1 MEPARPKP
9 ASGGPPSWPA
19 RLWARMHR
27 GDSVSWLLCTIF
39 QAILTWGFILLSRL
53 SEGWA
58 WEGHAK
64 VLVLIA
70 IVATWVMALRT
81 IRTRILELL
90 RFWRHARKPKGTEA
104 DREREERMEAVRTA
118 YVRGSMF
125 RLRIVAA
132 GITMPFF
139 VLPAFVSALCV
150 GACLWEGVL
159 DGEFLGF
166 ALFLSVLTAIVGA
179 YFHWSVVPLPATAVV
194 RRAPREEAHAD
205 FAPPG
210 ARRAQRTE

>member
-1 MEPARPKP
+1 
-9 ASGGPPSWPA
+9 
-19 RLWARMHR
+19 MHR

-39 QAILTWGFILLSRL
+39 QAILTWGFILLSKL

-90 RFWRHARKPKGTEA
+90 RFWHSTRNPKNMEV
-104 DREREERMEAVRTA
+104 DREREERLAAERTA
-118 YVRGSMF
+118 YVRDAMF
-125 RLRIVAA
+125 RLRIIAA

-139 VLPAFVSALCV
+139 ILPAFVSALCV
-150 GACLWEGVL
+150 GACLWEGVM
-159 DGEFLGF
+159 DGDFLGLS
-166 ALFLSVLTAIVGA
+166 LFLSVLTAIVGA
-179 YFHWSVVPLPATAVV
+179 YFHWSVVPLSAAVVV
-194 RRAPREEAHAD
+194 RRTAREDAPKVLQENRGD
-205 FAPPG
+205 
-210 ARRAQRTE
+210 

>member
-1 MEPARPKP
+1 MESLKQKS
-9 ASGGPPSWPA
+9 ASDGSPSWLP

-39 QAILTWGFILLSRL
+39 QAILTWGFILLSKL

-90 RFWRHARKPKGTEA
+90 RFWHSTRNPKNMEV
-104 DREREERMEAVRTA
+104 DREREERLAAERTA
-118 YVRGSMF
+118 YVRDAMF
-125 RLRIVAA
+125 RLRIIAA

-139 VLPAFVSALCV
+139 ILPAFVSALCV
-150 GACLWEGVL
+150 GACLWEGVM
-159 DGEFLGF
+159 DGDFLGLS
-166 ALFLSVLTAIVGA
+166 LFLSVLTAIVGA
-179 YFHWSVVPLPATAVV
+179 YFHWSVVPLSAAVVV
-194 RRAPREEAHAD
+194 RRTAREDAPKVLQENRGD
-205 FAPPG
+205 
-210 ARRAQRTE
+210 

>member
-1 MEPARPKP
+1 MESLKQKS
-9 ASGGPPSWPA
+9 ASDGSPSWLP

-39 QAILTWGFILLSRL
+39 QAILTWGFILLSKL

-90 RFWRHARKPKGTEA
+90 RFWHSTRNPKNMEV
-104 DREREERMEAVRTA
+104 DREREERLAAERTV
-118 YVRGSMF
+118 YVRDAMF
-125 RLRIVAA
+125 RLRIIAA

-139 VLPAFVSALCV
+139 ILPAFVSALCV
-150 GACLWEGVL
+150 GACLWEGVM
-159 DGEFLGF
+159 DGDFLGLS
-166 ALFLSVLTAIVGA
+166 LFLSVLTAIVGA
-179 YFHWSVVPLPATAVV
+179 YFHWSVVPLSAAVVV
-194 RRAPREEAHAD
+194 RRTAREDAPKVLQENRGD
-205 FAPPG
+205 
-210 ARRAQRTE
+210 